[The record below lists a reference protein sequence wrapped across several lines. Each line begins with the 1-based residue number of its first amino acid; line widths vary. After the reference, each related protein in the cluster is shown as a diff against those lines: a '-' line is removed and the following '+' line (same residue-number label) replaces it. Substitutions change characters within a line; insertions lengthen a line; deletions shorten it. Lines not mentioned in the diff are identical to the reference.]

1 MQNKITI
8 ADAPDCLN
16 TNDKAMW
23 VLGYE
28 AAIEARGQCLHQIQE
43 PAAADV
49 LTSGAAALSE
59 YLKTCEQHAI
69 VPDIGGAFAS
79 AFTAGFN
86 LSASQAAL
94 PKSEYLEGVNIPNL
108 REALIFLGR
117 ENGVGE
123 GEVGDKLAQY
133 VNSVA
138 SGVLRKKATLREAPQ
153 AAPAA
158 VAEPQDLRAAAQA
171 ALDWLEEDGL
181 NLTHNVRENLR
192 AALAATPAAPAAAAP
207 VVLPEPDAPIK
218 EVMTLVELHRQEIIK
233 VMDEEGSLVDVQSAQ
248 DAIESKLRALL
259 ATATGL
265 PAQAAKPSGLLTV
278 DEYQAKYL
286 HIHKMSDDER
296 YGYESLYN
304 EIVSGLQM
312 PAAEP
317 LAQAFQQ
324 RVQPWMMACFGAE
337 ISADRIERNHRFL
350 EEALELVQSCGCTA
364 SEAHQLVDYVYGRP
378 WGEPAQ
384 EAGGVMVTLAAL
396 CLANGLDMHACGETE
411 LARIWT
417 KVEAIRAKQA
427 AKPKHS
433 PLPMHVAQADA
444 RDAESDYQRGYRHGY
459 NRRDAEVQGA
469 LL

>member
-1 MQNKITI
+1 MQDKITI

-69 VPDIGGAFAS
+69 VPDVGGAFAS
-79 AFTAGFN
+79 AFRAGFN
-86 LSASQAAL
+86 LAAS
-94 PKSEYLEGVNIPNL
+94 
-108 REALIFLGR
+108 
-117 ENGVGE
+117 
-123 GEVGDKLAQY
+123 
-133 VNSVA
+133 
-138 SGVLRKKATLREAPQ
+138 Q

-158 VAEPQDLRAAAQA
+158 VAVPDERAAFELEMIDNHHYVPADFRDAGLQSDGSYADDDLNDAWFIWQA
-171 ALDWLEEDGL
+171 AWQA
-181 NLTHNVRENLR
+181 R
-192 AALAATPAAPAAAAP
+192 AALAATPASAAP
-207 VVLPEPDAPIK
+207 VVLPEPDAYNHGAMIVWSRKKGVPQIDGDLYTART
-218 EVMTLVELHRQEIIK
+218 V
-233 VMDEEGSLVDVQSAQ
+233 
-248 DAIESKLRALL
+248 RALL

-265 PAQAAKPSGLLTV
+265 PAQAVVPSDAELIALNAG
-278 DEYQAKYL
+278 ECFFSESPSKYPEL
-286 HIHKMSDDER
+286 GHGTQYHGGAPGVIGFARAALALRAD
-296 YGYESLYN
+296 
-304 EIVSGLQM
+304 
-312 PAAEP
+312 PAAYS
-317 LAQAFQQ
+317 QKFQQ
-324 RVQPWMMACFGAE
+324 RVQPWMMTCFGPE
-337 ISADRIERNHRFL
+337 ISADRRERNHRFL

-396 CLANGLDMHACGETE
+396 CLANGLDMQACGETE

-433 PLPMHVAQADA
+433 PLPEHAPQAQADA
-444 RDAESDYQRGYRHGY
+444 RDAALAASEQDALRLVRQAVRDFHYALDNGKHGGVAAGAAMNAIELALNMY
-459 NRRDAEVQGA
+459 WQQGQEADRRANQATQGGE
-469 LL
+469 